1 MNNML
6 LYGTVIVA
14 SVIGFVFYDQRKK
27 NKKTADTNPDSKKSS
42 KNSKK
47 GARPIQEFLPVEKAD
62 DGAIV
67 LKGDK
72 YRRMI
77 HVGNINPYALS
88 ESEMNSVRNNF
99 RALLTMLKSPAQFIV
114 RGRRMDLTDY
124 RQYFSKQ
131 YTETAQKWE
140 NDQILQYGQML
151 EQHLVDQGNKQR
163 TIRENLFVVGA
174 EPGMLV
180 EHDPEDI
187 KRVLQQDIETVVGGL
202 KRCQLNSYPMPVDEQ
217 IEALQL
223 FWNKDRLHARARDAV
238 TYDTLR
244 GYHIGEGTR

>member
-6 LYGTVIVA
+6 LYGAAVVV
-14 SVIGFVFYDQRKK
+14 SVIGFAIYDQRKK
-27 NKKTADTNPDSKKSS
+27 TKKTVDPKPQG
-42 KNSKK
+42 KNSKDKK
-47 GARPIQEFLPVEKAD
+47 GSRPIQEFLPVERVD

-88 ESEMNSVRNNF
+88 ESEMNSIRNNF
-99 RALLTMLKSPAQFIV
+99 RTLLTMLRSPAQFIV

-140 NDQILQYGQML
+140 NDQILQYGQMI

-174 EPGMLV
+174 EPGMLI
-180 EHDPEDI
+180 EHDPDDI
-187 KRVLQQDIETVVGGL
+187 KRALQQDIETVVGGL
-202 KRCQLNSYPMPVDEQ
+202 QRCQLTAYPMPEEEQ

-238 TYDTLR
+238 IFDTLR
-244 GYHIGEGTR
+244 GYHIGEGVR